1 LGASVLI
8 ALFVGS
14 AAYATLQTGGLPVWT
29 GWVGYA
35 VALLNL
41 ASVPAIYGGS
51 DPKNFYS
58 AAGLAGLV
66 MGFVPFRMRAGDEYR
81 DDARADA
88 DARDRASLES
98 FG

>member
-1 LGASVLI
+1 MLI

-66 MGFVPFRMRAGDEYR
+66 MGFVPFLACVLVTSIAMMRAPMPMR
-81 DDARADA
+81 ATARA
-88 DARDRASLES
+88 
-98 FG
+98 